1 MYRCVYNVCKY
12 IHVCI
17 VYSVCMYM
25 YTMYVIISTCVDC
38 VHVHICIQC
47 TCTYMYAMHVSIS
60 RYMCTCISLFQAI
73 WEWGDPDKG
82 EWHPFE
88 RDTNIQIEEMY
99 DSGSQWAE
107 LTLCIPSPMLL
118 LLNLQ
123 DMKLVNSRTT
133 TRYCLRRVDN
143 SSNMTPVGGSM

>member
-1 MYRCVYNVCKY
+1 MYMYVFNVCKY
-12 IHVCI
+12 
-17 VYSVCMYM
+17 M
-25 YTMYVIISTCVDC
+25 
-38 VHVHICIQC
+38 
-47 TCTYMYAMHVSIS
+47 CTYV
-60 RYMCTCISLFQAI
+60 SLFQAI